1 MTEDPPALGL
11 QIPSMRERK
20 TDQTPT
26 NSTPRLMKPSSQA
39 QLSQNLLANR
49 GPSIKLHYQDKS
61 QEKMELLKNS
71 SSESELVLSS

>member
-1 MTEDPPALGL
+1 
-11 QIPSMRERK
+11 
-20 TDQTPT
+20 
-26 NSTPRLMKPSSQA
+26 MKPSSQA

-49 GPSIKLHYQDKS
+49 GPSIKLRYQDKS